1 MNIKHEI
8 RIRWSDEDN
17 SYIAEIPELEGCI
30 ADGKTPEEALRML
43 EDVFQI
49 WIDSAKKYNSLIPGQ
64 KKHKKKSEV
73 A

>member
-1 MNIKHEI
+1 MNIKYEI

-30 ADGKTPEEALRML
+30 ADGKTPGEALRML

-49 WIDSAKKYNSLIPGQ
+49 WIDSAKKYNSVIPGQ
-64 KKHKKKSEV
+64 KKNKKKSEV

>member
-17 SYIAEIPELEGCI
+17 SYIAEI
-30 ADGKTPEEALRML
+30 PEEALRML

>member
-1 MNIKHEI
+1 MNIKYEI

-30 ADGKTPEEALRML
+30 ADGKTPKEALRML

-49 WIDSAKKYNSLIPGQ
+49 WIDSAKKYNSVFPGQ

-73 A
+73 V